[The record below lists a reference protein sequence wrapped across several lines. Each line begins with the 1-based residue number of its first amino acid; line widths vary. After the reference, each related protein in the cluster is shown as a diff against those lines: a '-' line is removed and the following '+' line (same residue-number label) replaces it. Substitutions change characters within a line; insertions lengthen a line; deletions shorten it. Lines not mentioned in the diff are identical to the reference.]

1 MYQPVILLLAGLF
14 FACEPPVYFLTPQPA
29 GINNLGE
36 IPDQYTGSYFNL
48 KDSTRLAIS
57 SNQVIQHEID
67 YSIMTKEQLFEE
79 IDTVIDHDTL
89 VYASPNWTV
98 EINLIGDSAE
108 YISRQVDT
116 LFITGPDNYI
126 REWRKYIFL
135 NMKSAEEK
143 WLVYIM
149 KKQNDQ
155 LFFDELLESD
165 EVDTVQNIV
174 EITPVIDTA
183 ENKVTEYYLD
193 PSKRELSRILDI
205 KEISFDYIKQ
215 QE

>member
-1 MYQPVILLLAGLF
+1 
-14 FACEPPVYFLTPQPA
+14 
-29 GINNLGE
+29 
-36 IPDQYTGSYFNL
+36 
-48 KDSTRLAIS
+48 
-57 SNQVIQHEID
+57 
-67 YSIMTKEQLFEE
+67 MTKEQLFEE

-183 ENKVTEYYLD
+183 ENKVTNAL
-193 PSKRELSRILDI
+193 L
-205 KEISFDYIKQ
+205 
-215 QE
+215 